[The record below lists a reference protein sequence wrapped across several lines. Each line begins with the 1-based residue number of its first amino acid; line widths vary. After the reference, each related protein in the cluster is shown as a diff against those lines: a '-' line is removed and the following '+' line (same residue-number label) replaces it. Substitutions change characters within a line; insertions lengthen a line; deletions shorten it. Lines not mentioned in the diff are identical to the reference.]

1 VAASTREKLDANSKP
16 TKPDQTCV
24 IWSGNGKIP
33 ATEEWTEPNGQR
45 EKQINSLLRAQMEF
59 GENTVQLQ
67 TPGRNQ
73 RGRDG
78 KNESLGAETVANKP
92 RDRRP
97 KNENKTSNL
106 ETTSPH

>member
-1 VAASTREKLDANSKP
+1 
-16 TKPDQTCV
+16 
-24 IWSGNGKIP
+24 
-33 ATEEWTEPNGQR
+33 
-45 EKQINSLLRAQMEF
+45 MEF

>member
-1 VAASTREKLDANSKP
+1 
-16 TKPDQTCV
+16 
-24 IWSGNGKIP
+24 
-33 ATEEWTEPNGQR
+33 
-45 EKQINSLLRAQMEF
+45 MEF

-106 ETTSPH
+106 ETNKSTLDANGTIFPLKKPTRL